1 LLTRYCHAVD
11 QLDWTAHRSVYTPD
25 PVIDDVS
32 AGPNRTVDQMVE
44 FLSRALEKGV
54 LIQDAISTSART
66 PSSPTVWQ
74 RV

>member
-1 LLTRYCHAVD
+1 
-11 QLDWTAHRSVYTPD
+11 VYTPD